1 MGNYWRKV
9 INESLETIAM
19 TRRLAILCNGIPK
32 QEIDDFILKEG
43 NRQIE
48 KFDNMGEF
56 DLLDFMLKKVEQ
68 SIKEAKNEP

>member
-19 TRRLAILCNGIPK
+19 TRRLAILRDGIPK

-56 DLLDFMLKKVEQ
+56 GLLDFMLKKVAQ
-68 SIKEAKNEP
+68 SIKEEKDEP

>member
-1 MGNYWRKV
+1 MNNYWRKV

-19 TRRLAILCNGIPK
+19 ARRLAILRDGIPK

-56 DLLDFMLKKVEQ
+56 SLLDFMLKKVAQ
-68 SIKEAKNEP
+68 SIKEAKDEP

>member
-1 MGNYWRKV
+1 MSNYWRKV

-19 TRRLAILCNGIPK
+19 TRRLAILRDGIPK

>member
-19 TRRLAILCNGIPK
+19 TRRLAILRDDIPK

-56 DLLDFMLKKVEQ
+56 NLLDFMLQKVAQ
-68 SIKEAKNEP
+68 SIKEAKDEP

>member
-1 MGNYWRKV
+1 MSNYWRKV

-19 TRRLAILCNGIPK
+19 TRRLAILRDGIPK

-56 DLLDFMLKKVEQ
+56 NLLDFMLQKVAQ
-68 SIKEAKNEP
+68 SIKEAKDEP

>member
-1 MGNYWRKV
+1 MSNYWRKV

-19 TRRLAILCNGIPK
+19 TRRLAILCDGIPK

-56 DLLDFMLKKVEQ
+56 DLLDFMLKKVAQ
-68 SIKEAKNEP
+68 SIKEAKK

>member
-1 MGNYWRKV
+1 MSNYWRKV

-19 TRRLAILCNGIPK
+19 TRRLAILRDGIPK

-56 DLLDFMLKKVEQ
+56 GLLDFMLKKSCTEYQ
-68 SIKEAKNEP
+68 GGKR

>member
-19 TRRLAILCNGIPK
+19 TRRLAILRDGIPK

-56 DLLDFMLKKVEQ
+56 DLLDLMLKKVEQ

>member
-1 MGNYWRKV
+1 MNNYWRKV
-9 INESLETIAM
+9 INESLETIAI
-19 TRRLAILCNGIPK
+19 TRRLAILRDDIPK